1 MAKDIWERDIIQD
14 PSDGGTFYDERLDI
28 DEKAKVLVELVG
40 RGVMVEGFEAAI
52 VYCEFPSVEMRSV
65 RCRGDGPTPIR
76 KIRAAEVHV
85 VEDVSP
91 TTGGPRFTD
100 QCTVLETSFVS
111 AEIMEDPVDDLGR
124 YVNCASVALRGGS
137 LRTGGNP

>member
-14 PSDGGTFYDERLDI
+14 PSGGGTFYDERLDI